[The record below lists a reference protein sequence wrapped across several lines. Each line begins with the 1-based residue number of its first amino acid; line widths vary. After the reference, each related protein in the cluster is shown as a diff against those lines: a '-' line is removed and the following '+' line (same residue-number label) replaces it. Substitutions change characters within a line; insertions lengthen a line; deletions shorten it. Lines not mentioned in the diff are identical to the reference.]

1 MKKCAVLVVLLS
13 AWPLTHAAS
22 PTMKAGLWE
31 VRPTKQVVDGK
42 DMTAQMA
49 AAQAQMQEQL
59 AKMSPAQREQMEKM
73 MGGQKLSSSGAQRM
87 CISAEMA
94 AQDKPTMP
102 PDAQCEPAKY
112 QRSGNKTTYE
122 LNCTANGST
131 TVGTGETV
139 TSGDTVTSR
148 MDMTVTNARGRH
160 TMQTESQMKY
170 LGADCQGV
178 KPMDQLLK
186 DLKAG
191 KKP

>member
-1 MKKCAVLVVLLS
+1 MKKCAVFVALWA
-13 AWPLTHAAS
+13 AWSFTYAAA
-22 PTMKAGLWE
+22 PMQAGLWE

-59 AKMSPAQREQMEKM
+59 AKMSPAQREQMQKM
-73 MGGQKLSSSGAQRM
+73 MGGQKLPTGGAQRM

-94 AQDKPTMP
+94 AQDKPAMP
-102 PDAQCEPAKY
+102 PDAQCEPVKF
-112 QRSGNKTTYE
+112 QRSGNKTTFE
-122 LNCTANGST
+122 INCTANGNT
-131 TVGTGETV
+131 TVGTGESV
-139 TSGDTVTSR
+139 TNGDTVTSR
-148 MDMTVTNARGRH
+148 MDMTISNAQGRH

-186 DLKAG
+186 ELKAA